1 MHRIY
6 KPIKESI
13 TNLED
18 FAENMNHEF
27 KTGISEII
35 SSSELARETKLYEET
50 NEKILWSAKRLSD
63 ILTSLSSL
71 IYFVNL
77 EYKKKKINIIE
88 FLDNSIDDFSSLLQ
102 ERDIKVI
109 KKYNPKEKISIHI
122 DSAPLLL
129 CFQNIL
135 KNAIRYSKEWWNI
148 EIDISWDYFSIKD
161 YGVGIDPENTDKIFE
176 RHFRE
181 SYSGWWQ
188 WLGLSLVKKVCSIYN
203 WEIKVESKKWVYS
216 EFRITF

>member
-35 SSSELARETKLYEET
+35 SSTELADVTGKYQET
-50 NEKILWSAKRLSD
+50 NSKVLASAKRLSD
-63 ILTSLSSL
+63 ILTSLASL

-77 EYKKKKINIIE
+77 EYKKKKIHIIE
-88 FLDNSIDDFSSLLQ
+88 FLDTSIDDFETRLK
-102 ERDIKVI
+102 EKHIEII
-109 KKYNPKEKISIHI
+109 KKYNPDKKVHIYI

-135 KNAIRYSKEWWNI
+135 KNAIRYSNE
-148 EIDISWDYFSIKD
+148 
-161 YGVGIDPENTDKIFE
+161 G
-176 RHFRE
+176 
-181 SYSGWWQ
+181 
-188 WLGLSLVKKVCSIYN
+188 
-203 WEIKVESKKWVYS
+203 
-216 EFRITF
+216 